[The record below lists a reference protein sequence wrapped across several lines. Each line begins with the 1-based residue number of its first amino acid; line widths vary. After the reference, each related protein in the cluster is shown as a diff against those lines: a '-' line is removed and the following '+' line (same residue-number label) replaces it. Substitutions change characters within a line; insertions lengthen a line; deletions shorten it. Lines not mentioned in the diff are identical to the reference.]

1 VAPARRATAR
11 AAALPARPA
20 KPSARTL
27 LPSRRSLVV
36 GVAIVVLA
44 IGAYAAARETS
55 VFAIRELSIVGGTP
69 RLQAEVGK
77 ALAPE
82 LGRSLVQVSGG
93 DVSRRLEAVPGV
105 LSARI
110 DRRFPHTL
118 RVVVVP
124 ERPVL
129 LLRRG
134 SKGWVVS
141 ARGRVLRPVGNTR
154 LSSLPRAWVPAATAI
169 EVGKVLPADGIGAAA
184 TALAPI
190 AGTRFPA
197 RVKAVRSGKKELTL
211 VLGSGVEVRLGDSG
225 DVRLKLAVAR
235 RILVVLG
242 ADSTATY
249 LDVSVPERPVV
260 GGLDP
265 QVGSTA

>member
-1 VAPARRATAR
+1 VAPPRRATAR

-20 KPSARTL
+20 KPSVRSL
-27 LPSRRSLVV
+27 LPSRRSLAA
-36 GVAIVVLA
+36 GVALVALA

-55 VFAIRELSIVGGTP
+55 VFAVRQLDVVGGTP
-69 RLQAEVGK
+69 RLQAEVRK
-77 ALAPE
+77 ALEPE
-82 LGRSLVQVSGG
+82 LGRSLVQVSGAG
-93 DVSRRLEAVPGV
+93 ISRRLETVPGV
-105 LSARI
+105 LSARS

-124 ERPVL
+124 ERAVL

-141 ARGRVLRPVGNTR
+141 SRGRVLRPVRTTR
-154 LSSLPRAWVPAATAI
+154 LSSLPRSWVPASTSV
-169 EVGKVLPADGIGAAA
+169 EVGKVLPADGVGAAA
-184 TALAPI
+184 AVLAPI
-190 AGTRFPA
+190 AGTSFPA
-197 RVKAVRSGKKELTL
+197 RVRTVRVGQKELTL
-211 VLGSGVEVRLGDSG
+211 VLGSGIEVRLGDTG
-225 DVRLKLAVAR
+225 DIRLKLAVAR
-235 RILVVLG
+235 RILVLLG